1 MKYGKRLLVYALV
14 LLLLTGCADQFGVTV
29 ITTGGGGDKDAT
41 AQEETDDPEDRDPV
55 EPETAP
61 EPEPESP
68 SEGDAF
74 LESLSGTYMF
84 CSGAGAWSTDL
95 TLLPDGSFTG
105 LYHDSDMGDND
116 PEKYPGGTVY
126 ICQFSGRFIRPEKLD
141 ETTWSLKLD
150 YLELDHRAD
159 GTEEF
164 ADDVRYIYSEPYGL
178 EGTETMTVYLPDT
191 PAEGLSEDVLWA
203 ARGPYDWQAT
213 AEGTLGLT
221 ILYNE
226 AQDHGFAQYPLPE
239 AEG

>member
-29 ITTGGGGDKDAT
+29 ITTGGGGDKNAT
-41 AQEETDDPEDRDPV
+41 AQEQTDDPEDRDPV

-84 CSGAGAWSTDL
+84 CSGAGGWSTDL

-105 LYHDSDMGDND
+105 VYHDSDMGTGD
-116 PEKYPGGTVY
+116 PERYPGGIVY
-126 ICQFSGRFIRPEKLD
+126 ICQFSGRFARPEKLD
-141 ETTWSLKLD
+141 ETTWSLAVES
-150 YLELDHRAD
+150 LELDHPAD

-164 ADDVRYIYSEPYGL
+164 ADGVCYIYSEPYGL

-191 PAEGLSEDVLWA
+191 PVEGLSEDVLWV

-213 AEGTLGLT
+213 DEGTLGLT

-226 AQDHGFAQYPLPE
+226 PQGSGFAQYPLP

>member
-1 MKYGKRLLVYALV
+1 MKYRLLALALALC
-14 LLLLTGCADQFGVTV
+14 LLSGCGDQFGVTV
-29 ITTGGGGDKDAT
+29 ITTGDGEGGDTPSLEEPGVPESGDT
-41 AQEETDDPEDRDPV
+41 AV
-55 EPETAP
+55 P
-61 EPEPESP
+61 EPEEKP

-74 LESLSGTYMF
+74 LESLAGDYTF

-95 TLLPDGSFTG
+95 TLLSDGSFTG
-105 LYHDSDMGDND
+105 MYHDSDMGDSD

-164 ADDVRYIYSEPYGL
+164 ADEVRYIYSEPYGL
-178 EGTETMTVYLPDT
+178 EGTETLTVYLPDT
-191 PAEGLSEDVLWA
+191 PADTLSEDVLWA
-203 ARGPYDWQAT
+203 ARGPYDWQET
-213 AEGTLGLT
+213 AAGTLGLT

-226 AQDHGFAQYPLPE
+226 AEDHGFVQYPLP